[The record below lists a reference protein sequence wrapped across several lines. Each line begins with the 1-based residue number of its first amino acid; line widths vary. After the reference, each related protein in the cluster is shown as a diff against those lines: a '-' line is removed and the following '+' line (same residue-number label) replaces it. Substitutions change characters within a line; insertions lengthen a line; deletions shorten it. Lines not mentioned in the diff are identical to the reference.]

1 MMKVIIWVEEVEN
14 FVSSTLK
21 TKYVT
26 PEISKAW
33 AFGGVI
39 FAQAAGLITKEEMN
53 ELLKKY
59 GLVWGEDDA
68 SGS

>member
-1 MMKVIIWVEEVEN
+1 MKVVIWVEEVEN

-33 AFGGVI
+33 AFGAI
-39 FAQAAGLITKEEMN
+39 DFALRNGLITKEEMN